1 MAERSD
7 AYRRAAGAT
16 IRALRHARGW
26 SLRDLSQ
33 ASGISVPYLSE
44 IERGRKDPSGAL
56 IGQIAAAFGLSLGAL
71 LTEIGRAADA
81 APADA
86 TQQTARQQ
94 LWAALGGL
102 TEEELAEV
110 ARYARYLRWRRTAE
124 G

>member
-86 TQQTARQQ
+86 TQQ